1 MSQNPVT
8 EAVVRLAAPVV
19 RSLGLVIW
27 GVEVVQGGR
36 MIVRLFVD
44 VPSDGRNPHHVAGQ
58 DAEADV
64 SAAPLSASIEQCEEI
79 SRHLGLAL
87 EVEDVVPQAYVL
99 EVSTPGFNRLFFR
112 TEQMLPYVG
121 DMIEARMTAAWQPE
135 GAPAPRRTWKGLL
148 RAVEGEAFVLEP
160 ASLTP
165 EGEVLP
171 EALPAVRIP
180 WERTRRVARVHI
192 FRTPA
197 KPGRAGRQTPRK
209 PAAPAAEKPVR
220 PRRPRKNEALDDD
233 VASAIQ

>member
-44 VPSDGRNPHHVAGQ
+44 VPFDGRNPHHVVGQ
-58 DAEADV
+58 DAETDV
-64 SAAPLSASIEQCEEI
+64 SAASLSASIEQCEEI

-99 EVSTPGFNRLFFR
+99 EVSTPGFNRRFFR
-112 TEQMLPYVG
+112 AEQMRPYVG

-171 EALPAVRIP
+171 EALPVVRVS
-180 WERTRRVARVHI
+180 WEHTRRVARVHI

-197 KPGRAGRQTPRK
+197 KPGRTGRQPPRK
-209 PAAPAAEKPVR
+209 PAAPAAEKPAR
-220 PRRPRKNEALDDD
+220 PRRHRKNEALDDD

>member
-8 EAVVRLAAPVV
+8 EAVIRLATPLV
-19 RSLGLVIW
+19 RSLGLEIW
-27 GVEVVQGGR
+27 GVEIVQSGR

-44 VPSDGRNPHHVAGQ
+44 VPSDGRNPHHVATLSSEEGTP
-58 DAEADV
+58 D
-64 SAAPLSASIEQCEEI
+64 APLSASIDQCEEI

-99 EVSTPGFNRLFFR
+99 EVSTPGFNRLFFHVAQLR
-112 TEQMLPYVG
+112 PYVG

-135 GAPAPRRTWKGLL
+135 GAPAARRAWRGLL
-148 RAVEGEAFVLEP
+148 QSVEEDAFVLAP

-165 EGEVLP
+165 EGDVLP
-171 EALPAVRIP
+171 EALPAVTIP

-197 KPGRAGRQTPRK
+197 KPGKGSRQTPCK
-209 PAAPAAEKPVR
+209 AAAPAAEKPAR
-220 PRRPRKNEALDDD
+220 PRRPRRNEALDDD
-233 VASAIQ
+233 VASAIE